1 MTSGSVPV
9 RIWRRST
16 LAMQCIGGDRG
27 GAQVSD
33 LVERRLNRVIS
44 SGVDQHDAVR
54 GGPR

>member
-9 RIWRRST
+9 RST
-16 LAMQCIGGDRG
+16 LAMQGIGGDRG